1 MSSAL
6 SEYLEQID
14 KSATWEEEE
23 LLQTKIL
30 ELANADPKAFIHE
43 VKAIPADDLGWLYD
57 VYEALSYD
65 AEHWENFYVEEIDR
79 LLQLARDSDQPSDV
93 LFPLNAFFQL
103 SLDDE
108 IDQLQERLRKKF
120 YDNVEDENVF
130 IRRKCV
136 VLLGDFVD
144 RKSFKALNK
153 LEGLANSDPD
163 WRVRYL
169 AYEALVEADP
179 ERQKRVKLPRWI
191 RIRVWFSKYDL
202 E

>member
-14 KSATWEEEE
+14 ESTSWDEEEF
-23 LLQTKIL
+23 LQTKIL
-30 ELANADPKAFIHE
+30 ELANADPKAFIRE
-43 VKAIPADDLGWLYD
+43 VRAIPADDLVWLSD

-65 AEHWENFYVEEIDR
+65 VEHWENFFVEEVDR

-93 LFPLNAFFQL
+93 LFPLNAYFQL

-136 VLLGDFVD
+136 VLLGDFIG

-153 LEGLANSDPD
+153 LERLANSDPD

-169 AYEALVEADP
+169 AYEALVEAVP
-179 ERQKRVKLPRWI
+179 ERKKRVKLPRWI
-191 RIRVWFSKYDL
+191 RIRGWLSKYDL